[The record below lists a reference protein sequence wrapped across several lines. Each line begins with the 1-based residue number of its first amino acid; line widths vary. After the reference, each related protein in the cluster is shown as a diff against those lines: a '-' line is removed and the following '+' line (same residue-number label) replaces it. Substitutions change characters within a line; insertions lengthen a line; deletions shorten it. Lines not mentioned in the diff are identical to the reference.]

1 MLSLSDILEDAAE
14 IQRAGI
20 IIDIEK
26 DTVSNNKFRK
36 VIFTGAHLQLVLMS
50 LGDSEEI
57 GEEVHEDTD
66 QFFRVDAGDGKLIMG
81 NVSYNIADGTAF
93 VIPAGVRHN
102 VIAGR
107 KGLKVYTLYGPPHH
121 PAGTVLDKKEG
132 AWSLMSDP
140 AN

>member
-1 MLSLSDILEDAAE
+1 MHRLAAVLEEAAE
-14 IQRAGI
+14 IQKAGI
-20 IIDIEK
+20 VTDIEK
-26 DTVSNNKFRK
+26 DTVSNTKFRK
-36 VIFTGAHLQLVLMS
+36 VIFTGEYLQLVLMS

-66 QFFRVDAGDGKLIMG
+66 QFFRVDAGDGKLVMG

-93 VIPAGVRHN
+93 VIPAGVKHN

-107 KGLKVYTLYGPPHH
+107 KGLKVYTLYGPPRH